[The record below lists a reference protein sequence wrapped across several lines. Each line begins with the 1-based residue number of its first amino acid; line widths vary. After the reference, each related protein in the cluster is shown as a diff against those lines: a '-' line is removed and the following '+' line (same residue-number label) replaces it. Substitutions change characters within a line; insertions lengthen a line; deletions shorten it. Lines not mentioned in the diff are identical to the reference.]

1 MGRPRGRRKL
11 NLAGVF
17 PTGTTPGMSRRAI
30 VTLVTRDYAHFAQV
44 LLASCRAEH
53 PEATLFVC
61 YADRPPADW
70 HETVPG
76 TKVVYG
82 DELGVPDWKT
92 FTFQYTPFELSCALK
107 PHLLRHVISHGY
119 DEVVYLD
126 GDMRVYGP
134 LASVFDALRTSSLV
148 LTPHLLAPLFDD
160 GERPHEQAF
169 LVSGTYN
176 AGFLAVR
183 ADATS
188 RRFLDWWSSMVA
200 RRCYTDLAASL
211 FVDQKWLDLVPG
223 LFEDVHVLRDP
234 GLNVGHWTLSQ
245 FRFGPLA
252 DMSRTRSGVAVG
264 EAPLVLF
271 HFSRMTPANP
281 DEHLASQTRVRLAE
295 VPALARLVRD
305 YHAALETAG
314 RARCE
319 AWGCAFAAL
328 SDGTLI
334 QPAWREAVRRRHP
347 LVASVADPFDVTTR
361 PDLLRVYRDLEG
373 DAVHWRRDWRLKSPR
388 ARGIAG
394 HVTRARTKLKK
405 ILRVLRVPRKSA

>member
-1 MGRPRGRRKL
+1 MP
-11 NLAGVF
+11 
-17 PTGTTPGMSRRAI
+17 RRAI
-30 VTLVTRDYAHFAQV
+30 VTLVTRNYAHYAQV

-82 DELGVPDWKT
+82 DELGVPDWNT

-107 PHLLRHVISHGY
+107 PHLLRHVMNHGY
-119 DEVVYLD
+119 DEIVYLD
-126 GDMRVYGP
+126 GDMRIYGP
-134 LASVFDALRTSSLV
+134 LTPVFDALGGATLV
-148 LTPHLLAPLFDD
+148 LTPHLLAPLPDD
-160 GERPHEQAF
+160 DERPHEQAF

-183 ADATS
+183 SDARS

-200 RRCYTDLAASL
+200 VRCYTDLAASL

-223 LFEDVHVLRDP
+223 LFEGVHVLRDP
-234 GLNVGHWTLSQ
+234 GLNAGHWTLSQ

-252 DMSRTRSGVAVG
+252 DTSRTRSGVAVG
-264 EAPLVLF
+264 ESPLVLF

-281 DEHLASQTRVRLAE
+281 DEYLTSQTRVRLADI
-295 VPALARLVRD
+295 PALERLVRD

-319 AWGCAFAAL
+319 AWGCEFGRL
-328 SDGTLI
+328 SDGTRI
-334 QPAWREAVRRRHP
+334 EPAWREAVRRRHP
-347 LVASVADPFDVTTR
+347 SVAGAADPFDVTAR
-361 PDLLRVYRDLEG
+361 PDLIRAYRKLEG
-373 DAVHWRRDWRLKSPR
+373 DAVGWRRDWRLKSPR
-388 ARGIAG
+388 QRGIAG
-394 HVTRARTKLKK
+394 RVQKARTKLKN
-405 ILRVLRVPRKSA
+405 ILRAFRTTRKSA